1 MPINPTAGA
10 RWLLGASL
18 AGALWTSAPGL
29 AHAPDA
35 KVFESK
41 PNMGARAPAPTSN
54 AGVLELEQRYREALE
69 KSDLAA
75 FGALHHKDVVIFES
89 GHKNVGWQ
97 DYATNHLQPEI
108 DETKSF
114 RFTKWES
121 AARVYGD
128 TAVVIADIGYAIE
141 LKDGAKHEAVGVV
154 TLVLRPRVTGTGTG
168 AVKGWEVVHTHW
180 STARKKG

>member
-1 MPINPTAGA
+1 MHSIVERT
-10 RWLLGASL
+10 RWLRALM
-18 AGALWTSAPGL
+18 AGALMSAGAVQ
-29 AHAPDA
+29 AHTPDKKA
-35 KVFESK
+35 FETK
-41 PNMGARAPAPTSN
+41 PNMGASAPTPATPN
-54 AGVLELEQRYREALE
+54 IAVVEFEKRYREALE
-69 KSDLAA
+69 KSDLGA
-75 FGALHHKDVVIFES
+75 FGALHHRDVVIFES
-89 GHKNVGWQ
+89 GHKNVGWD
-97 DYATNHLQPEI
+97 DYAKNHLQPEI

-154 TLVLRPRVTGTGTG
+154 TLVLRPRG
-168 AVKGWEVVHTHW
+168 AGATKSWEVVHTHW

>member
-1 MPINPTAGA
+1 MNA
-10 RWLLGASL
+10 RPDQRPALGLLLACGLLGAN
-18 AGALWTSAPGL
+18 ATQ
-29 AHAPDA
+29 AHAPAPRQLD
-35 KVFESK
+35 SK
-41 PNMGARAPAPTSN
+41 PNMGVTGPATASESST
-54 AGVLELEQRYREALE
+54 AVLDLEKRYREALE

-89 GHKNVGWQ
+89 GHKNVGWK
-97 DYATNHLQPEI
+97 DYAQNHLQPEI

-121 AARVYGD
+121 ASRMYGD

-154 TLVLRPRVTGTGTG
+154 TLVLRPRGVG
-168 AVKGWEVVHTHW
+168 AGKGWEVVHTHW
-180 STARKKG
+180 STARKKS